1 MNETQGN
8 ETNISAF
15 VVRRGYG
22 HGIPAAQRMAGFM
35 HPDDVLGD
43 AWLTPA
49 EKREILASW
58 ASDARAVADAP
69 ALRQLDNGAVIRI
82 DDILRALTAL
92 GDTRD
97 VGKPA
102 LVSRRDRRNPR
113 LRLPKRLR
121 SALRRSWKDDDD
133 DDPPP
138 CPAFVGSPLGGPLS
152 GGEFAVSGLA
162 VAA

>member
-8 ETNISAF
+8 EINMSDFA
-15 VVRRGYG
+15 VRRGYG
-22 HGIPAAQRMAGFM
+22 PGGSAARRMAGFM

-43 AWLTPA
+43 AWLTAA

-58 ASDARAVADAP
+58 ASDVRAVADAP

-82 DDILRALTAL
+82 DDVLRALTAL
-92 GDTRD
+92 GDSRD

-102 LVSRRDRRNPR
+102 LVSRRDRRNSR

-133 DDPPP
+133 DPPP
-138 CPAFVGSPLGGPLS
+138 CPAFIGSPLGGPLS
-152 GGEFAVSGLA
+152 GGAFAVSGLA